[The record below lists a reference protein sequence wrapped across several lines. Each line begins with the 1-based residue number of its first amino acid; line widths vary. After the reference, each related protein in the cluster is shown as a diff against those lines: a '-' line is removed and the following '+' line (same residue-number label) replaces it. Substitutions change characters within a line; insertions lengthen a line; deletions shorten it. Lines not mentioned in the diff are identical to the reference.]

1 VPSIRHPFRSLSIRF
16 TRFALLPLLL
26 ALLLCPSALAAG
38 VDAASGTKIV
48 VSGDGSTIAYQQ
60 GGGIYSTSG
69 AFGDG
74 NCVASSTPLLGVTS
88 NGTIF
93 GGAVGQ
99 YYLYPDTTDP
109 SVGTLYNGFE
119 GAGISSDGLAIFG
132 TMSTAVSSLNVGTL
146 LVKSNDS
153 WTTPSRYSIQYG
165 LGDVMPT
172 LNAVSNNVG
181 GVRTVVGTRYDNI
194 PVMWKTS
201 GTDLVETQLG
211 LTYVGVTYASGYA
224 NDITDNAAMAVG
236 KAGSNAATWNLA
248 NQALTLLPTS
258 DDTTTYT
265 SSWATAVTSDGSV
278 IVGAVSSAFT
288 NAAYWTGSG
297 TSYTLQTLYDAL
309 TAKGVALSTPS
320 YLREATGVSDDASII
335 VGVTDTNE
343 VFIARL
349 SGSGSS
355 GVITPAQMNQSLGAM
370 GQVGPA
376 VTGMGQLSMSRLGSV
391 AGGQGMHFA
400 VSAPGPASGAPS
412 AGSGRETGLSSGD
425 EMPGRLDLWVV
436 GSVGTNIELNGDD
449 LGLHGGIGLTWERG
463 EWRVGGGLFGDSRDL
478 DTSYHGNQDIQ
489 AVGPGAFVAYSPE
502 GTGLEFRISGLWQTV
517 DLDLRRGYANGAGY
531 ATSKGSTN
539 ADVFGLSGRV
549 QWTRAVT
556 DQLALTPFAEYTWQ
570 TTHIDGYSESGGPF
584 PASFDSR
591 DETSNSLRT
600 GLRAD
605 AALLDKVATWAWI
618 AWDHRFED
626 KSSGLGGTAL
636 GLGSFSYAGS
646 RVDQD
651 WADTGVGAS
660 WDITERL
667 SANSSLGFA
676 LGCDDDTMSDL
687 NVTLGFSYQLW

>member
-1 VPSIRHPFRSLSIRF
+1 LFTPSCFRSCFSFPLYITAVIACILLTCPQAGAVSIED
-16 TRFALLPLLL
+16 L
-26 ALLLCPSALAAG
+26 A
-38 VDAASGTKIV
+38 GTDIYIT
-48 VSGDGSTIAYQQ
+48 GDGSTVFY
-60 GGGIYSTSG
+60 GGGYSYSVQKDGATSTM
-69 AFGDG
+69 AASVMDTSVDG
-74 NCVASSTPLLGVTS
+74 SYILAKQSNGYYYLYSGSDDSTPLLLTSATTDRLYGMSPDGKAVIGSYLNGPASNAILWLTEDYSNWEEVTFAS
-88 NGTIF
+88 SGSPSDVSNVNADGKRVIPVLSYGTGNIYYVDESTHAVTAGANLESGSGIVSRMSINANGTLV
-93 GGAVGQ
+93 A
-99 YYLYPDTTDP
+99 
-109 SVGTLYNGFE
+109 GTV
-119 GAGISSDGLAIFG
+119 
-132 TMSTAVSSLNVGTL
+132 ST
-146 LVKSNDS
+146 
-153 WTTPSRYSIQYG
+153 
-165 LGDVMPT
+165 
-172 LNAVSNNVG
+172 NNVARASIWNTSSG
-181 GVRTVVGTRYDNI
+181 ALTSLYQGTATASEVLGMN
-194 PVMWKTS
+194 TS
-201 GTDLVETQLG
+201 GSVLV
-211 LTYVGVTYASGYA
+211 GYGTF
-224 NDITDNAAMAVG
+224 DST
-236 KAGSNAATWNLA
+236 
-248 NQALTLLPTS
+248 NQAL
-258 DDTTTYT
+258 
-265 SSWATAVTSDGSV
+265 
-278 IVGAVSSAFT
+278 
-288 NAAYWTGSG
+288 YWTGSG
-297 TSYTLQTLYDAL
+297 TSYTMHNLLETLEEEDVDM
-309 TAKGVALSTPS
+309 TGWALS
-320 YLREATGVSDDASII
+320 EATGASDDGTYI
-335 VGVTDTNE
+335 VGTGTLSGSDV
-343 VFIARL
+343 VFIANVPAGGL
-349 SGSGSS
+349 S
-355 GVITPAQMNQSLGAM
+355 TTEALYQSLGTM

-376 VTGMGQLSMSRLGSV
+376 VTGMGQLSMSRLGGV

-400 VSAPGPASGAPS
+400 VSNPVVPS
-412 AGSGRETGLSSGD
+412 AATGRETGLSSGD

-436 GSVGTNIELNGDD
+436 GSVGTNIELDGDD

-660 WDITERL
+660 WDVTERL
-667 SANSSLGFA
+667 SANTSLGFA